1 MNPVQSSSGTHD
13 RPDQNL
19 VERFLVAF
27 NRIHQY
33 CRDQTSSPEGVS
45 FVYLV
50 TDFLHRYPRRVD
62 IELLR
67 SFAEIRNIL
76 VHQKTRLHRELAMP
90 TPETVELI
98 ERISDQFTRPE
109 RAEARFCKVVQTID
123 AGAGLLE
130 AMRLIHRTGYTQFPV
145 YEGREFAGLLTSHG
159 ITHWL
164 SQVDLEQQ
172 PCTILKQ
179 TRVQDVLSFEH
190 ERLDRNCRFVA
201 RDTAVDEILALFQ
214 TQPDLEAV
222 LVTEHGRRNE
232 KPLGIVTK
240 SDVVEAL

>member
-1 MNPVQSSSGTHD
+1 VNPVQSSSEIHE
-13 RPDQNL
+13 RPDSNL

-27 NRIHQY
+27 NQIHQY
-33 CRDQTSSPEGVS
+33 CRDRTGASEGVS
-45 FVYLV
+45 FVYVV

-98 ERISDQFTRPE
+98 ESISDRFTSPE
-109 RAEARFCKVVQTID
+109 RVEARFCKVVQTID
-123 AGAGLLE
+123 AEATLLE
-130 AMRLIHRTGYTQFPV
+130 AMRLIRRTDYTQFPV
-145 YEGREFAGLLTSHG
+145 YQGREFAGLLTSHG

-179 TRVQDVLSFEH
+179 TRVQDVLSFEQ

-222 LVTEHGRRNE
+222 LVTEHGRKTE
-232 KPLGIVTK
+232 KPLGIVTQW
-240 SDVVEAL
+240 DILEAI